1 MSAAAIA
8 SSVVWIAESV
18 SLCGG
23 DGCPVGSVVSLR
35 AFLRNVAEEV
45 DEMEFP
51 VDVADVLVGVAND
64 VSSVV
69 MSVLA
74 LLEEELAP

>member
-1 MSAAAIA
+1 MSTADIV
-8 SSVVWIAESV
+8 SSAVWIAASV

-23 DGCPVGSVVSLR
+23 DVSLR
-35 AFLRNVAEEV
+35 AFLRNDAEEV

-64 VSSVV
+64 VSSVD